1 MRQRTGALARLTLS
15 DPRAAARELM
25 QDRAAQARAIELA
38 GLVVIAGVAFSWL
51 LSVLLPGPTVAI
63 LDTML
68 SKPLLYA
75 LIQFMLLM
83 ISVLAIFMVGRL
95 FGGTGSFE
103 QTLLLSVWLQFYML
117 VVQVAAAG
125 VVLLVPGLAGL
136 LNIAIMIYFVW
147 LTVNFIAELHGFR
160 SLWKILAGLLG
171 TAFALAILASL
182 ILSLLGVS
190 MVMDGH

>member
-1 MRQRTGALARLTLS
+1 MRQRIGALARLTLS
-15 DPRAAARELM
+15 DPRAAARALM
-25 QDRAAQARAIELA
+25 NDTAAQARAVELA
-38 GLVVIAGVAFSWL
+38 GLVVIIGVAFSYL
-51 LSVLLPGPTVAI
+51 LSVLLPGPTVAV

-68 SKPLLYA
+68 SRPLLYA

-83 ISVLAIFMVGRL
+83 VSVLAIFMIGRL

-117 VVQVAAAG
+117 VVQVAAVG
-125 VVLLVPGLAGL
+125 VVLLVPGLSGL
-136 LNIAIMIYFVW
+136 LNIAILIYFLW

-171 TAFALAILASL
+171 TAFALAVLASL
-182 ILSLLGVS
+182 ILSLLGVGL
-190 MVMDGH
+190 VMDGH